1 MSRWYR
7 VFAAAEQQPDP
18 ARLLDQLR
26 TLSVTGPAQL
36 RGDEEGWTALEV
48 ALAEGTAPLLLECF
62 LASEPGIRAELNNW
76 AAWLETCEDSPQHAL
91 LMERVIQARQLYT
104 LRQPDHAG
112 ALDLDEVCAGLC
124 RYLAAPEGVYQA
136 DGAGFFAAD
145 GTLLVR
151 EE

>member
-7 VFAAAEQQPDP
+7 VFAAAEQQPEP
-18 ARLLDQLR
+18 AQLLELLR
-26 TLSVTGPAQL
+26 SHGITGRAQL

-48 ALAEGTAPLLLECF
+48 ALAAGADPLLLECF

-76 AAWLETCEDSPQHAL
+76 AAWLETCEDNPHHAL

-104 LRQPDHAG
+104 LRQPGNAG
-112 ALDLDEVCAGLC
+112 PDLDEVCAGLC
-124 RYLAAPEGVYQA
+124 RYVAAGEGVYQA

-151 EE
+151 EG